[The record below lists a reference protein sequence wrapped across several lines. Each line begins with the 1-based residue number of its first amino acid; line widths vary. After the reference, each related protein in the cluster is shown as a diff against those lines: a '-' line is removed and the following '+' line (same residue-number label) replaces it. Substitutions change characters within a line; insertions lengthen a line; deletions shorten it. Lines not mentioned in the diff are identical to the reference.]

1 MREQTVGQLTGADRE
16 RVAALVAAAAEVDGN
31 VPLSE
36 EARLAVAHG
45 RPGTL
50 HLIEHGAA
58 GAVLGYAYLGASDP
72 EDPGSGRT
80 CELVIAPEAR
90 RAGLGT
96 LLARDALTAGATRFW
111 AHGAHPGARRV
122 AAKLGLVESRELR
135 LLEITGWTPAA
146 LSPKP
151 PAGISIRAFRP
162 GEDDEAWLKL
172 NAEAFAEHPE
182 QGQWTKR
189 DLDERLAESWFDP
202 AGFFLAERGVDRAR
216 VDGTDRAHDDGVESA
231 HDDDV
236 EGTSSDAAES
246 AQDGEGDSGLE
257 LVGFHWTKTHPAGAY
272 AEESVGEVYVL
283 GVSPRAQGGGLGH
296 VLLHQGLSHLSK
308 RGFRTVI
315 LYVDGDNTAAVRLY
329 ERAGFQTRSID
340 LEYQVR

>member
-1 MREQTVGQLTGADRE
+1 MREQTVGQLTGPDRE
-16 RVAALVAAAAEVDGN
+16 RVAALVAAAASADGH

-45 RPGTL
+45 RTGAL

-58 GAVLGYAYLGASDP
+58 GSVLGYAYIGAADP
-72 EDPGSGRT
+72 DDPGSGRS

-90 RAGLGT
+90 GAGLGT
-96 LLARDALTAGATRFW
+96 LLARDALSAGATRFW

-135 LLEITGWTPAA
+135 LLELTGWSAPA

-151 PAGISIRAFRP
+151 PAGISIRAFRS
-162 GEDDEAWLKL
+162 GEDDNAWLKL
-172 NAEAFAEHPE
+172 NAEAFANHPE
-182 QGQWTKR
+182 QGQWGTA
-189 DLDERLAESWFDP
+189 DLAERILEPWFDP
-202 AGFFLAERGVDRAR
+202 AGFFLAERG
-216 VDGTDRAHDDGVESA
+216 
-231 HDDDV
+231 
-236 EGTSSDAAES
+236 GTS
-246 AQDGEGDSGLE
+246 GGRE

-272 AEESVGEVYVL
+272 AEEAVGEVYVL
-283 GVSPRAQGGGLGH
+283 GVSPRAQGLGLGH
-296 VLLHQGLSHLSK
+296 VLLHLGLDYLTK

-329 ERAGFQTRSID
+329 ERSGFHTRSVD
-340 LEYQVR
+340 LEYRVR

>member
-16 RVAALVAAAAEVDGN
+16 RVSALVAAAAEADGH

-72 EDPGSGRT
+72 ADPEAGRT

-162 GEDDEAWLKL
+162 GEDDAAWLKL

-182 QGQWTKR
+182 QGQWTER

-202 AGFFLAERGVDRAR
+202 AGFFLAERVAEAVEVAEAVAATENADD
-216 VDGTDRAHDDGVESA
+216 DGAEGASTESTQHDDAAS
-231 HDDDV
+231 
-236 EGTSSDAAES
+236 GT
-246 AQDGEGDSGLE
+246 E

-283 GVSPRAQGGGLGH
+283 GVSPRVQGGGLGH
-296 VLLHQGLSHLSK
+296 VLLHQGLSYLSK

-329 ERAGFQTRSID
+329 ERAGFRTRSID

>member
-1 MREQTVGQLTGADRE
+1 MREQTVGQLAGADRE
-16 RVAALVAAAAEVDGN
+16 RVTALVAAAASADGH

-45 RPGTL
+45 RPGAV

-58 GAVLGYAYLGASDP
+58 GSVLGYAYIGTPDP
-72 EDPGSGRT
+72 AEPESGRS
-80 CELVIAPEAR
+80 CELMIAPEAR

-96 LLARDALTAGATRFW
+96 LLARDALSAGATRFW

-135 LLEITGWTPAA
+135 LLEITGWTPSA

-172 NAEAFAEHPE
+172 NAESFADHPE
-182 QGQWTKR
+182 QGQWTR
-189 DLDERLAESWFDP
+189 ADLAERLNEPWFDP
-202 AGFFLAERGVDRAR
+202 AGFFLAERGTDLAR
-216 VDGTDRAHDDGVESA
+216 VDGS
-231 HDDDV
+231 
-236 EGTSSDAAES
+236 GT
-246 AQDGEGDSGLE
+246 GRE

-272 AEESVGEVYVL
+272 AEEEVGEVYVL
-283 GVSPRAQGGGLGH
+283 GVSPRAQGGGLGR
-296 VLLHQGLSHLSK
+296 VLLHLGMAYLST

-329 ERAGFQTRSID
+329 EQAGFHTRSVD
-340 LEYQVR
+340 LEYRVR

>member
-1 MREQTVGQLTGADRE
+1 MREQTVGDLTGPDRE
-16 RVAALVAAAAEVDGN
+16 RVAALVAAAAAADGQ

-45 RPGTL
+45 RPGAI

-58 GAVLGYAYLGASDP
+58 GAVLGYAYIGNADP
-72 EDPGSGRT
+72 VAEDPTGQDSGRS

-90 RAGLGT
+90 GAGLGT
-96 LLARDALTAGATRFW
+96 LLARDALKAGATRFW

-135 LLEITGWTPAA
+135 LMEVAGWTPAA

-162 GEDDEAWLKL
+162 GEDDDAWLKV
-172 NAEAFAEHPE
+172 NSEAFADHPE
-182 QGQWTKR
+182 QGKWTR
-189 DLDERLAESWFDP
+189 TDLAERIAEPWFDP
-202 AGFFLAERGVDRAR
+202 AGFFLAERGT
-216 VDGTDRAHDDGVESA
+216 GG
-231 HDDDV
+231 
-236 EGTSSDAAES
+236 AER
-246 AQDGEGDSGLE
+246 E
-257 LVGFHWTKTHPAGAY
+257 LAGFHWTKTHPAGAY
-272 AEESVGEVYVL
+272 AEEEVGEVYVL
-283 GVSPRAQGGGLGH
+283 GVAPSAQGTGLGH
-296 VLLHQGLSHLSK
+296 VLLHQGLDYLTK

-329 ERAGFQTRSID
+329 ERAGFHTRSVD
-340 LEYQVR
+340 LEYRVRS

>member
-16 RVAALVAAAAEVDGN
+16 RVTALVAAAAEADGH

-45 RPGTL
+45 RKGTL

-58 GAVLGYAYLGASDP
+58 GAVLGYAYLGAADP
-72 EDPGSGRT
+72 AGGRA

-96 LLARDALTAGATRFW
+96 LLARDALTAGATSFW

-135 LLEITGWTPAA
+135 LLEITGWSPAA

-172 NAEAFAEHPE
+172 NAEAFADHPE
-182 QGQWTKR
+182 QGQWTEL
-189 DLDERLAESWFDP
+189 DLAERLAEPWFDP
-202 AGFFLAERGVDRAR
+202 AGFFLAERA
-216 VDGTDRAHDDGVESA
+216 
-231 HDDDV
+231 
-236 EGTSSDAAES
+236 
-246 AQDGEGDSGLE
+246 GEGDAGPE

-272 AEESVGEVYVL
+272 AEDSVGEVYVL

-296 VLLHQGLSHLSK
+296 VLLHQGMSYLSK

-329 ERAGFQTRSID
+329 ERAGFATRSID

>member
-1 MREQTVGQLTGADRE
+1 MREQTLGQLTGPDRE
-16 RVAALVAAAAEVDGN
+16 RVTALIAAAAAADGQ

-45 RPGTL
+45 RPGAI

-58 GAVLGYAYLGASDP
+58 GAVLGYAYIGTADP
-72 EDPGSGRT
+72 ADPDSGRS

-90 RAGLGT
+90 GAGLGT
-96 LLARDALTAGATRFW
+96 LLARDALKAGATRFW

-135 LLEITGWTPAA
+135 LMEVTGWTPTA

-172 NAEAFAEHPE
+172 NAEAFASHPE
-182 QGQWTKR
+182 QGQWTR
-189 DLDERLAESWFDP
+189 TDLAERLAEPWFDP
-202 AGFFLAERGVDRAR
+202 AGFFLAERA
-216 VDGTDRAHDDGVESA
+216 
-231 HDDDV
+231 
-236 EGTSSDAAES
+236 
-246 AQDGEGDSGLE
+246 GDSARE

-272 AEESVGEVYVL
+272 AEEEVGEVYVL
-283 GVSPRAQGGGLGH
+283 GVSPRAQGSGLGR
-296 VLLHQGLSHLSK
+296 VLLEQGLDYLTK

-315 LYVDGDNTAAVRLY
+315 LYVDGDNTGAVRLY
-329 ERAGFQTRSID
+329 ERAGFHTRSVD
-340 LEYQVR
+340 LEYRVR

>member
-1 MREQTVGQLTGADRE
+1 MREQTVGDLTGPDRE
-16 RVAALVAAAAEVDGN
+16 RVAALVAAAAAADGQ

-45 RPGTL
+45 RPGAI

-58 GAVLGYAYLGASDP
+58 GAVLGYAYIGNADP
-72 EDPGSGRT
+72 VAEDPTGQDSGRS

-90 RAGLGT
+90 GAGLGT
-96 LLARDALTAGATRFW
+96 LLARDALKAGATRFW

-135 LLEITGWTPAA
+135 LMEVAGWTPAA

-162 GEDDEAWLKL
+162 GEDDDAWLKV
-172 NAEAFAEHPE
+172 NAEAFADHPE
-182 QGQWTKR
+182 QGKWTR
-189 DLDERLAESWFDP
+189 TDLAERIAEPWFDP
-202 AGFFLAERGVDRAR
+202 AGFFLAERGT
-216 VDGTDRAHDDGVESA
+216 G
-231 HDDDV
+231 
-236 EGTSSDAAES
+236 AER
-246 AQDGEGDSGLE
+246 E
-257 LVGFHWTKTHPAGAY
+257 LAGFHWTKTHPAGAY
-272 AEESVGEVYVL
+272 AEEEVGEVYVL
-283 GVSPRAQGGGLGH
+283 GVAPSAQGTGLGH
-296 VLLHQGLSHLSK
+296 VLLHQGLDYLTK

-329 ERAGFQTRSID
+329 ERAGFHTRSVD
-340 LEYQVR
+340 LEYRVRS

>member
-16 RVAALVAAAAEVDGN
+16 RVTALVAAAAEADGH

-45 RPGTL
+45 RPGTG

-58 GAVLGYAYLGASDP
+58 GAVLGYAYLGAVDPADP
-72 EDPGSGRT
+72 EAGRT

-182 QGQWTKR
+182 QGQWTEL
-189 DLDERLAESWFDP
+189 DLAERLAESWFDP
-202 AGFFLAERGVDRAR
+202 AGFFLAERR
-216 VDGTDRAHDDGVESA
+216 VQHADGEDDGK
-231 HDDDV
+231 
-236 EGTSSDAAES
+236 G
-246 AQDGEGDSGLE
+246 AQDEAAGPDLE

-283 GVSPRAQGGGLGH
+283 GVSPRVQGGGLGH
-296 VLLHQGLSHLSK
+296 VLLHQGMSYLSK

-315 LYVDGDNTAAVRLY
+315 LYVDGDNAAAVRLY

>member
-1 MREQTVGQLTGADRE
+1 MREQTLGQLTGPDRE
-16 RVAALVAAAAEVDGN
+16 RVIALVAAAASADGH

-45 RPGTL
+45 RPGSV
-50 HLIEHGAA
+50 HLIEHGAE
-58 GAVLGYAYLGASDP
+58 GAVLGYAYIGNA
-72 EDPGSGRT
+72 EDSESGRS

-96 LLARDALTAGATRFW
+96 LLARDALSAGATRFW

-135 LLEITGWTPAA
+135 LLEVTGWTAAA

-151 PAGISIRAFRP
+151 PAGISIRAFRS
-162 GEDDEAWLKL
+162 GEDDNAWLKL
-172 NAEAFAEHPE
+172 NAEAIANHPE
-182 QGQWTKR
+182 QGQWGTA
-189 DLDERLAESWFDP
+189 DLAERILEPWFDP
-202 AGFFLAERGVDRAR
+202 TGFFLAERSTHSAR
-216 VDGTDRAHDDGVESA
+216 VDGTP
-231 HDDDV
+231 
-236 EGTSSDAAES
+236 
-246 AQDGEGDSGLE
+246 SGGRE

-272 AEESVGEVYVL
+272 AEEAVGEVYVL
-283 GVSPRAQGGGLGH
+283 GVSPRAQGTGLGH
-296 VLLHQGLSHLSK
+296 VLLHLGLDYLSK

-329 ERAGFQTRSID
+329 ENAGFHTRSID
-340 LEYQVR
+340 LEYRVR